1 MFTVGFHSLVAENAR
16 GIQSLNDGAADGA
29 AIFPLLRPVLTGWKK
44 WGGARRSYER
54 QKIARDVGHDNA
66 SFVSLQGMSYFCFTR
81 QWKRV
86 RRV

>member
-1 MFTVGFHSLVAENAR
+1 MHSPLCGGASFQIFTVGFHSLVAENAR

-54 QKIARDVGHDNA
+54 QKKIA
-66 SFVSLQGMSYFCFTR
+66 
-81 QWKRV
+81 
-86 RRV
+86 

>member
-1 MFTVGFHSLVAENAR
+1 MHSFCVAGRLFKYLRSVSIHSVAENAR

-54 QKIARDVGHDNA
+54 QKIA
-66 SFVSLQGMSYFCFTR
+66 
-81 QWKRV
+81 
-86 RRV
+86 